1 MTECSQK
8 IDTFFAPAFI
18 GKNSTEIKIIEA
30 YRKRFKKYFTDTDY
44 VIEELG
50 LAAFH
55 FKYQFIKEK
64 LERLCSELNSQ
75 SMNLDFSKV
84 LEEILKEL
92 KNLYDMYLN
101 ETQILSIDEIN
112 KQILYK
118 MTSVKVKY
126 FLEQIKLAYQS
137 EKINFYSIVF
147 VERRETAYI
156 LNQLLNG
163 LVDGE
168 WSFISCDF
176 VLGSNDDLIKMTSKE
191 QVCILYWKY
200 FGKKF

>member
-1 MTECSQK
+1 MTEFSQK
-8 IDTFFAPAFI
+8 IDTFFASPFI

-30 YRKRFKKYFTDTDY
+30 FRKRFRKYFTDTDY

-75 SMNLDFSKV
+75 SIYLHFSKT
-84 LEEILKEL
+84 LEEILKDLE
-92 KNLYDMYLN
+92 NLYDMYLN
-101 ETQILSIDEIN
+101 ETQFLSIDGIN
-112 KQILYK
+112 KQIIYE

-126 FLEQIKLAYQS
+126 FLEQIKLAYQH
-137 EKINFYSIVF
+137 EEINFHSIVF

-191 QVCILYWKY
+191 QVCISY
-200 FGKKF
+200 